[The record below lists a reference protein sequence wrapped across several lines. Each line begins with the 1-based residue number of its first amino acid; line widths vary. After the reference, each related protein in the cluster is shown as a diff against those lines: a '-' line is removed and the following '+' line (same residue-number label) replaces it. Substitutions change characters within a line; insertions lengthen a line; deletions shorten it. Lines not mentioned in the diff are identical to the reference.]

1 MPSIC
6 HLFRLTPAEFWAT
19 PIDELQALIAYR
31 DAMQRAREKQERQN
45 QARRR

>member
-31 DAMQRAREKQERQN
+31 DAMQKQREKA
-45 QARRR
+45 ARRRR